1 VLYKESYYIHED
13 KKNFF
18 FYFQPAVLDN
28 LLGSMKYVLTGMGL
42 LRINLENPKNDLSQ
56 VTDKF
61 YHVIL
66 YQVHFAMNGFQTHNF
81 SGDMD

>member
-1 VLYKESYYIHED
+1 MKHITMYQRNKNLYCEILSCVLYKESYYIQKD

-42 LRINLENPKNDLSQ
+42 LRINLENPKNR
-56 VTDKF
+56 VC
-61 YHVIL
+61 Y
-66 YQVHFAMNGFQTHNF
+66 
-81 SGDMD
+81 